1 MKVAAVLT
9 SRVMDSIGRL
19 PGVATLDWCDRAAAA
34 FCRMHHP
41 SAAMAALVSMD
52 GKGFIEKIE
61 VAGCAMSVAQPDGP
75 LNDGMTN
82 HGPQSP
88 ASAGQRPTTRRPMAD
103 AANVSHLRESLK
115 EGDWIGWNVGGLSEN
130 LWFVSTASQQGLLG
144 ARGESPLMR
153 RWEPY
158 GVTDIL
164 LGAVTLPGR
173 SAGRFLL
180 IEIASS
186 DSAFRSSEREQ
197 AVMAAALPM
206 LSQRL
211 HAAVG
216 DEVVDKHT
224 WLTPREELILW
235 HLVAGKKVPQIASE
249 LHRSVYTVHDHVKSL
264 HRKMGAS
271 NRGQLVARALGHLG
285 PASLPIDADS
295 SDVAPGEPRKGVSRA
310 RK

>member
-9 SRVMDSIGRL
+9 SRVMDSVGRL

-41 SAAMAALVSMD
+41 SAALVSLVLMD
-52 GKGFIEKIE
+52 SKGFIEKVE
-61 VAGCAMSVAQPDGP
+61 VAGCAFSVAQPDGLGSDAP
-75 LNDGMTN
+75 ATL
-82 HGPQSP
+82 SP
-88 ASAGQRPTTRRPMAD
+88 RPTPKRPMAEGAD
-103 AANVSHLRESLK
+103 VAHLRDSLRA
-115 EGDWIGWNVGGLSEN
+115 GDWIGWNLGGLNEN

-158 GVTDIL
+158 AATDIL
-164 LGAVTLPGR
+164 LGAVALPGR
-173 SAGRFLL
+173 STGRFLL
-180 IEIASS
+180 VELASPDTGFKS
-186 DSAFRSSEREQ
+186 TEREQ
-197 AVMAAALPM
+197 AVMAASLPM
-206 LSQRL
+206 LGQRL

-285 PASLPIDADS
+285 PTSVPVDS
-295 SDVAPGEPRKGVSRA
+295 DSTDLAPGESTKMAARA